1 MAFSGYQDLG
11 GAVRKPWV
19 IGIVAVAV
27 LATGIVAN
35 ASVRTHN
42 AAIETGPPAGVIRST
57 RYWDVGPG
65 ADYDFDTGNISTV
78 QPLRLTFPAG
88 ASFDAIVTITL
99 GYRTSP
105 PGDRFVASLLV
116 RRGSKYG
123 PVVHPNPDQWP
134 VAASTVRSS
143 VTLTFRLTTLQ
154 GGTEYWFSPSV
165 NVSHRDGNKASI
177 SAQSVLMVV
186 DATQLPAIPPPSG

>member
-1 MAFSGYQDLG
+1 
-11 GAVRKPWV
+11 VKKHWV
-19 IGIVAVAV
+19 IGVVVLAI

-35 ASVRTHN
+35 ATVRSRT
-42 AAIETGPPAGVIRST
+42 AATETGPPGGVIRST
-57 RYWDVGPG
+57 RYWNVGPG
-65 ADYDFDTGNISTV
+65 AEYDFDSGNITTV

-88 ASFDAIVTITL
+88 ASYDAVVTITL

-116 RRGSKYG
+116 RKGAKYG
-123 PVVHPNPDQWP
+123 PIVSPNPNQWP
-134 VAASTVRSS
+134 IAVSTVPSS
-143 VTLTFRLTTLQ
+143 LTLTFRLTTLQ